1 MAFYWQGRASQ
12 KKLILRWLE
21 ESLASKETVDPAGLT
36 IEHVLPQTMSE
47 EVREEFA
54 AGLEEGADVSYEHD
68 RLVHTLGNLTLS
80 GYNSEL
86 SNRPFSQ
93 KREMLATSGLL
104 MNQAIAEHESWGLTE
119 IVERNANLA
128 EKIIELWPGPD
139 EDLAADAESAE
150 VSALRST
157 VSEILA
163 ALPAGNWTSYGEVA
177 IVAGTY
183 PQPLAAVLARYKLP
197 NAWRVLQT
205 GGTVSPGFRWFD
217 PSRTDDPRDVLA
229 SEGVKFDEAGK
240 ASVEQFLTAQELAD
254 AAGLELDDEIGSW
267 RESGSEGAGI
277 GAEQELF
284 FTEVR
289 ALGQV
294 TATNVATWRTPRAQ
308 YWYDV
313 SVGSSRA
320 HLSLTANSVKQR
332 LGVELYIPN
341 DEAMFETFYRD
352 RHAISEELGALLEW
366 RDLPGRKASRI
377 ITLKSGDFQDPE
389 QRAQLQRWMV
399 DTVDDFARVFR
410 PRLETMV

>member
-1 MAFYWQGRASQ
+1 
-12 KKLILRWLE
+12 
-21 ESLASKETVDPAGLT
+21 
-36 IEHVLPQTMSE
+36 MSE